1 MTKLLFGTGQ
11 YIYEV
16 IQPFGNL
23 PTNMNWGV
31 IGRVAVDSQG
41 NVYVSRRGDP
51 PILIFDSHGKF
62 LSGFGQDLLIDPHG
76 MFFTKNDELFV
87 ADRDAHEVIKLN
99 HKLDVI
105 LRIGTRENARWQA
118 PFNHPADV
126 AVSPSGE
133 IYVADG
139 YGNSSIHKFSDSGE
153 YLLSW
158 GVPGTEPGE
167 FSTPHGIWID
177 SKSRVY
183 VADRE
188 NSRVQIFDTDG
199 RYITEW
205 IDLYHPMDIW
215 FDDNDIAFVS
225 DQTPRFSVL
234 DQQGKL
240 LSRGKAPD
248 AGLGLYGASNGD
260 LYLSGTFPGA
270 APVSNGIV
278 KFIRQ

>member
-1 MTKLLFGTGQ
+1 M
-11 YIYEV
+11 
-16 IQPFGNL
+16 
-23 PTNMNWGV
+23 
-31 IGRVAVDSQG
+31 
-41 NVYVSRRGDP
+41 
-51 PILIFDSHGKF
+51 
-62 LSGFGQDLLIDPHG
+62 
-76 MFFTKNDELFV
+76 DES
-87 ADRDAHEVIKLN
+87 AK
-99 HKLDVI
+99 
-105 LRIGTRENARWQA
+105 WQA

-126 AVSPSGE
+126 AVSPGGD

-139 YGNSSIHKFSDSGE
+139 YGNSSIHKFSESGE

-158 GVPGTEPGE
+158 GAPGTEPGE
-167 FSTPHGIWID
+167 LSTPHGIWVD

-199 RYITEW
+199 EYITEW

-234 DQQGKL
+234 DEQGKL

-248 AGLGLYGASNGD
+248 AGLGLYGASNGN